1 MPNSQIAEILDKFK
15 NDPKTTKL
23 TQINKLVHVA
33 VVVSRGK
40 IIAEATNRIGY
51 RPQGEST
58 YYNTA
63 VREKHNI
70 HAEENVVRQLG
81 DYNKLRDADMYIMRY
96 GRGDKSHTFVNS
108 KPCPKCE
115 CFLNKCIK
123 KYGLRN
129 IYYTTSD
136 DDT

>member
-1 MPNSQIAEILDKFK
+1 MPNSQIAEILDRFQ

-23 TQINKLVHVA
+23 TLMNKLVHVA

-51 RPQGEST
+51 RNEGYST
-58 YYNTA
+58 FYNTA
-63 VREKHNI
+63 VREKRNI
-70 HAEENVVRQLG
+70 HAEENVVRVLG
-81 DYNKLRDADMYIMRY
+81 DYNKLRDSDMYIMRF
-96 GRGDKSHTFVNS
+96 GRGEKADQFVNS

-115 CFLNKCIK
+115 CFLNKCMR

-129 IYYTTSD
+129 VYYTAEPE
-136 DDT
+136 